1 MSCVFYLF
9 LVLFG
14 LVLVNFVYLGSQG
27 TVEENCMGVMDVL
40 EEWKEQLKLSKPI
53 FVKKKLCT
61 AMQKSGTA
69 VPTTD
74 DMYEFQFNCWSW
86 GA

>member
-27 TVEENCMGVMDVL
+27 TVEESYMGVMDIL
-40 EEWKEQLKLSKPI
+40 EETKE
-53 FVKKKLCT
+53 
-61 AMQKSGTA
+61 
-69 VPTTD
+69 
-74 DMYEFQFNCWSW
+74 
-86 GA
+86 